1 MADFDSKNERNG
13 ILGSVVIHSLLFV
26 AFYFVE
32 AKPEPVDQLGYIQ
45 VEFGEF
51 AEGRAVKSV
60 PESVPEPTPPPEEPE
75 IEETPEEVD
84 PLDSKPVDLP
94 DAEPLPEEP
103 EIESPDTETEAIVPE
118 EPEDEPAEEDQE
130 ERPAEVKPL
139 GSGVT
144 DSNSGSESGD
154 DGDGSD
160 AEKASPVFI
169 EGLER
174 DLMARFLP
182 PNSSGVNA
190 DIKVRIFVGPDGTVK
205 RTILVQKGDP
215 QLDMQTLI
223 AVRKWKFNE
232 LPPNAPQELQEGVVT
247 FKFRVD

>member
-1 MADFDSKNERNG
+1 MADIDPKSERNG
-13 ILGSVVIHSLLFV
+13 ILGSFVVHALLLV
-26 AFYFVE
+26 AFYFTE
-32 AKPEPVDQLGYIQ
+32 ATPEPVEQLGYIQ

-51 AEGRAVKSV
+51 SEGRPVKSV

-75 IEETPEEVD
+75 VEEAPEEIE

-118 EPEDEPAEEDQE
+118 EPDEQPAEEDKE

-144 DSNSGSESGD
+144 DSNSGAKSGEDGTGSE
-154 DGDGSD
+154 

-174 DLMARFLP
+174 DLMARILP
-182 PNSSGVNA
+182 PNSVGVNA
-190 DIKVRIFVGPDGTVK
+190 DIKVRIFVGPDGSVK
-205 RTILVQKGDP
+205 KTEFVQKGNP
-215 QLDMQTLI
+215 QLDIQVLI
-223 AVRKWKFNE
+223 AVRKWRFNE

>member
-1 MADFDSKNERNG
+1 MAEIDPKSERNG
-13 ILGSVVIHSLLFV
+13 ILGSVVIHALLFV
-26 AFYFVE
+26 AFFYIE
-32 AKPEPVDQLGYIQ
+32 ATPEPVDQLGYIQ

-51 AEGRAVKSV
+51 SEGRPVKSV
-60 PESVPEPTPPPEEPE
+60 PESIPEPTPPPEEPE
-75 IEETPEEVD
+75 LEETPEEIE

-94 DAEPLPEEP
+94 DAEPITDEP

-118 EPEDEPAEEDQE
+118 EPEEEPAEEDQL

-144 DSNSGSESGD
+144 DSNSGAESGD
-154 DGDGSD
+154 DGTGQD
-160 AEKASPVFI
+160 AESASPFFI

-174 DLMARFLP
+174 VLVARSLP
-182 PNSSGVNA
+182 PNSVGVNA
-190 DIKVRIFVGPDGTVK
+190 DIRVRISVGPDGKVK
-205 RTILVQKGDP
+205 KSVLVQKGHP
-215 QLDMQTLI
+215 QLDLQTLI
-223 AVRKWKFNE
+223 AVRKWTFNE